1 VNGGNQPKSEQPL
14 MSDVIGSVE
23 ALNEGEFRKIG
34 FRIRVER
41 RTRKMRLKDLA
52 EAAGCSES
60 LLSKVE
66 NGVAAPSLT
75 TLHRLCRALG
85 ISVTALLDDGEKD
98 TVVVYRRGRHPQY
111 TRGGFVEGDGSMAES
126 LVPYAPDR
134 QLEAHIMHVPAHGDW
149 CGPYRHAGEEVGY
162 VLEGA
167 LELKVSGNVEII
179 EVGDSFFF
187 ESELEHYYRAAGDQA
202 CRIIWVN
209 TPPTF

>member
-1 VNGGNQPKSEQPL
+1 
-14 MSDVIGSVE
+14 MSDVLGSVE
-23 ALNEGEFRKIG
+23 ALNQGEFRNIG

-52 EAAGCSES
+52 AAAGCSES

-66 NGVAAPSLT
+66 NGVASPSLT

-85 ISVTALLDDGEKD
+85 ISVTALLEDGENQSL
-98 TVVVYRRGRHPQY
+98 VVYRNGHRPAY

-134 QLEAHIMHVPAHGDW
+134 QLEAHIMHVPANGDW

-162 VLEGA
+162 ILEGA
-167 LELKVSGNVEII
+167 LELKVSGIVAVIG
-179 EVGDSFFF
+179 VGDSFFF
-187 ESELEHYYRAAGDQA
+187 ESELEHFYRAANGA
-202 CRIIWVN
+202 SCRIIWVN

>member
-1 VNGGNQPKSEQPL
+1 MASDVEAKSE
-14 MSDVIGSVE
+14 S
-23 ALNEGEFRKIG
+23 LNESEFRNIG

-52 EAAGCSES
+52 ETAGCSES
-60 LLSKVE
+60 LLSRVE
-66 NGVAAPSLT
+66 NGLASPSLT

-85 ISVTALLDDGEKD
+85 ISVTALLNAGSSES
-98 TVVVYRRGRHPQY
+98 VVIYRNGKRPEY
-111 TRGGFVEGDGSMAES
+111 TGGGFVEGDGSMAES
-126 LVPYAPDR
+126 LVPYAPER
-134 QLEAHIMHVPAHGDW
+134 LLEAHIMHVPAKGNW

-167 LELKVSGNVEII
+167 LELKVNGMVETI

-187 ESELEHYYRAAGDQA
+187 DSELEHFYRAAGDVP

-209 TPPTF
+209 TPVTF